1 MSSGYIYI
9 LEQTIV
15 ELDAHLPVTETTFFI
30 LLSLSSGPL
39 HGYAIMKDVRSLSR
53 ERIILSTG
61 TLYGALKRLLD
72 QGWIV
77 RADESEPASDQRER
91 KAYVLTSL
99 GKRVLEAEVSRLG
112 NLVALARQR
121 TAREQ
126 A

>member
-1 MSSGYIYI
+1 M
-9 LEQTIV
+9 

-30 LLSLSSGPL
+30 LLSISSGPL

-91 KAYVLTSL
+91 KAYMLTSL
-99 GKRVLEAEVSRLG
+99 GKRVLEAEVNRLG
-112 NLVALARQR
+112 NLVTLARQR
-121 TAREQ
+121 NAGEQ